1 MFKKK
6 KQSEAQPAEET
17 PEVELGAEEKKPVKK
32 TKKKR
37 KKKKGSWTT
46 WLLIFIFLVG
56 MCIMLYP
63 TFSDW
68 WNSRVQSRAINNYSA
83 ALDNLTEEEH
93 QRILQ
98 EAKDY
103 NERLWNTPGSFYE
116 PSIVEGY
123 NEALN
128 VDGTGVMGYID
139 IEKINVHLPIY
150 HSTTESVLQIAV
162 GHLEGSSLPVGGATT
177 HAVLSAHRGLPSAK
191 LFSDLDQMEIGDTF
205 TITVLDQ
212 VLTYQVDQ
220 IRIVL
225 PYELDDL
232 QIENGKDYC
241 TLQTCTPYGINTH
254 RMLVRGVRIETIQKS
269 EQVVV
274 KSEAKAIDPAVVI
287 PLAAMPILLVLLIAL
302 LVKYRK
308 KK

>member
-17 PEVELGAEEKKPVKK
+17 SEVELTAEEKKPVKK

-56 MCIMLYP
+56 MGIMLYP

-103 NERLWNTPGSFYE
+103 NERLWNTPGAFYE
-116 PSIVEGY
+116 PSKVEGY
-123 NEALN
+123 NEVLN
-128 VDGTGVMGYID
+128 VDGTGIMGYID

-274 KSEAKAIDPAVVI
+274 KSEAKAIDSAVVI